1 MAVMPV
7 IKHAAVEGY
16 KHMTSIGILGAA
28 GRMGRAV
35 AQAALAAGQTVAGGV
50 DLNGAIEGPYGDATA
65 LAAHC
70 DVLVDFSAPS
80 ALPGHLAAARAAKRP
95 IVIGTTGLQPGDH
108 GLIDE
113 AAAEIAVLQTGNT
126 SFGVTL
132 LAQLVREAAAR
143 LGEDW
148 DIEVLEMHH
157 RHKVDAPSGTA
168 QLLGKAAAEGRG
180 GTLEALSRYN
190 RMDGEPHR
198 REVGTIGYAS
208 LRGGSAAGDHLVI
221 FAGENERIEL
231 GHRAENRGIFAQGA
245 VKAAIWLAGQ
255 PAGRYDMTDVLGL

>member
-1 MAVMPV
+1 MLRMAVMPA

-50 DLNGAIEGPYGDATA
+50 DLNGAVEGSFGDAAA

-70 DVLVDFSAPS
+70 DVLVDFSAPG
-80 ALPGHLAAARAAKRP
+80 ALPGHLAAARAAKTP

-126 SFGVTL
+126 SLGVTL

-143 LGEDW
+143 LGDDW

-168 QLLGKAAAEGRG
+168 LLLGKAAAEGRG
-180 GTLEALSRYN
+180 GTLETLSRFN

-198 REVGTIGYAS
+198 RETGTIGYAS
-208 LRGGSAAGDHLVI
+208 LRGGS
-221 FAGENERIEL
+221 
-231 GHRAENRGIFAQGA
+231 
-245 VKAAIWLAGQ
+245 
-255 PAGRYDMTDVLGL
+255 

>member
-1 MAVMPV
+1 MPA

-16 KHMTSIGILGAA
+16 KDMTSIGILGAA

-157 RHKVDAPSGTA
+157 RHKVDTVGHGAAVRQGRRRRARRHARSA
-168 QLLGKAAAEGRG
+168 QPVQPHGRRAASSRGRHDRLCLAAGRFG
-180 GTLEALSRYN
+180 GRRSSRHL
-190 RMDGEPHR
+190 RR
-198 REVGTIGYAS
+198 RE
-208 LRGGSAAGDHLVI
+208 
-221 FAGENERIEL
+221 
-231 GHRAENRGIFAQGA
+231 
-245 VKAAIWLAGQ
+245 
-255 PAGRYDMTDVLGL
+255 